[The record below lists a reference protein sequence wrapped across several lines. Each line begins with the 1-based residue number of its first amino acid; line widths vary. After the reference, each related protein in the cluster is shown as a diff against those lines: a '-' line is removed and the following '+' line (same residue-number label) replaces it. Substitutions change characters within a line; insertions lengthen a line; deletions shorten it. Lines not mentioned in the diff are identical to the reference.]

1 MKTVWFTSLLMML
14 LADKPAYLLYDRHLK
29 ATDYASL
36 LRQAGQADVV
46 LFGELHNNPVCHWLQ
61 RELAGDLLA
70 DGRKMVLG
78 AEMFEADNQLVLD
91 EYLNGTINAQQ
102 LEAEAKV
109 WPNFR
114 TDYKPLVDFARENR
128 LPFVATNIPRRY
140 AGVVA
145 RKGLGELENLSP
157 EARKSIAPLPVEV
170 DLQLPGYAALLKM
183 GGPHGSAMSGEN
195 MARAQAVKDATMA
208 CFILKNR
215 KPGSVF
221 LHVNGSYHSEHF
233 EGISW
238 YLRKAEPSLKIV
250 TIATTE
256 EKNIAAPAEAKPDL
270 ADFVLTVPES
280 MTKTH

>member
-1 MKTVWFTSLLMML
+1 MKSFWLASLLMTL
-14 LADKPAYLLYDRHLK
+14 LADKPAYLVYDRQLK
-29 ATDYASL
+29 NSNYEAL

-61 RELAGDLLA
+61 HELAVDLLA
-70 DGRKMVLG
+70 GGKKVVLG

-91 EYLNGTINAQQ
+91 EYVNGTITAQQ

-109 WPNFR
+109 WPNFK
-114 TDYKPLVDFARENR
+114 TDYKPLVDLARENH
-128 LPFVATNIPRRY
+128 LAFVATNIPRRY
-140 AGVVA
+140 ASLVA
-145 RKGLGELENLSP
+145 KKGPGELETLSP

-170 DLQLPGYAALLKM
+170 DLQLPGYAAMLKM

-195 MARAQAVKDATMA
+195 MARAQAIKDATMA
-208 CFILKNR
+208 YFILRNKKDNA
-215 KPGSVF
+215 VF
-221 LHVNGSYHSEHF
+221 LHFNGSYHSDHF

-238 YLRKAEPSLKIV
+238 YLRKANPALRIV

-256 EKNIAAPAEAKPDL
+256 ERDIAAPAEAKPGL